1 MAENNFST
9 TVNSLFKGMENFIT
23 TKTVVGEPIRLDDG
37 TVILPLADASFGMG
51 AGAWTGK
58 DKNNGGGGVGG
69 KMQPSAVLVI
79 HDGQSRLINL
89 KYQESTSKIV
99 DMIPDI
105 IDKVKAMFGKEDA
118 TAETFTEEASEGA
131 EGGQAAEAADPTE
144 AFEKPENN

>member
-1 MAENNFST
+1 MAESNFST
-9 TVNSLFKGMENFIT
+9 TVNSLFQGMENFIT

-58 DKNNGGGGVGG
+58 DKNNDGGGVGG
-69 KMQPSAVLVI
+69 KMQSSAVLVI

-105 IDKVKAMFGKEDA
+105 IDKVKAMFGKADA
-118 TAETFTEEASEGA
+118 TEEPVSEQASEAGA
-131 EGGQAAEAADPTE
+131 ASEAGESSETAE
-144 AFEKPENN
+144 